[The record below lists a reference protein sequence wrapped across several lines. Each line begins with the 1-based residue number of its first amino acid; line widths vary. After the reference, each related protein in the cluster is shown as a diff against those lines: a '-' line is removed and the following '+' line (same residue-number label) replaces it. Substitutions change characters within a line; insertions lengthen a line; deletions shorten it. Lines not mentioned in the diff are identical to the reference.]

1 LTFSDE
7 KLIFTGRKEQAVFE
21 GFTSMSG
28 LIAGILSIVVG
39 LIIIIWPRVIAFV
52 VGAYLVIVG
61 ILAVITAL

>member
-1 LTFSDE
+1 LTFPDE
-7 KLIFTGRKEQAVFE
+7 KLIFTARKEQAMFG